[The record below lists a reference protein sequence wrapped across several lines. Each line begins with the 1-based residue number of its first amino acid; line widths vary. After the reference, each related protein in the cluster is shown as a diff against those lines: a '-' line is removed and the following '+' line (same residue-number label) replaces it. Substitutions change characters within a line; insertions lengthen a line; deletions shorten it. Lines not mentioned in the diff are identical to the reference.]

1 MKKVASDRTDKTY
14 NDPAK
19 LRKKRFWKRQQLR
32 IATWNVTSIANKDQ
46 QTIIELKKH
55 KIDICALSETKKKG
69 AGNFRIAEYTLIYNG
84 KPKDERAASGV
95 GLLVHEKYDKNI
107 KYISDRLLQ
116 TTFKFTET
124 TKTHILSVYAPDTSK
139 SQEETDSFY
148 DELQITMD
156 KIPKQDEIMIL
167 GDFNG
172 RIGNEVISGI
182 KNRFNEKTLNSN
194 GEQLIQFCAH
204 NELRINNT
212 FYPHK
217 QQHKYTFENTRG
229 HKSIIDYIITNR
241 NIHPSKILDVRT
253 LTSVNTGTNHHMVL
267 AIMRNCVQWKTQNKP
282 KVTEKLNIE
291 SLSDDTTKYLYQQRL
306 RKAINENKI
315 LKDDTVELAR
325 KRLSTNI
332 RTAAEEALGKRKVKL
347 NGKPNTKPWFTN
359 EIKSLAEEKRKAYL
373 QYRSQT
379 ITYADYK
386 VVRNRTNMEIQTIKR
401 QFWEKY
407 SSDMENDLYGG
418 EKKIWNMIR
427 NIKRPIN

>member
-1 MKKVASDRTDKTY
+1 
-14 NDPAK
+14 
-19 LRKKRFWKRQQLR
+19 
-32 IATWNVTSIANKDQ
+32 
-46 QTIIELKKH
+46 
-55 KIDICALSETKKKG
+55 
-69 AGNFRIAEYTLIYNG
+69 
-84 KPKDERAASGV
+84 
-95 GLLVHEKYDKNI
+95 
-107 KYISDRLLQ
+107 
-116 TTFKFTET
+116 
-124 TKTHILSVYAPDTSK
+124 
-139 SQEETDSFY
+139 
-148 DELQITMD
+148 MD

-182 KNRFNEKTLNSN
+182 KNRFNEETLNSN
-194 GEQLIQFCAH
+194 EEQLIQFCAY

-212 FYPHK
+212 LYPHK

-267 AIMRNCVQWKTQNKP
+267 AIMRNCVQRKTQNKP

-315 LKDDTVELAR
+315 LKDDTVELAW

-332 RTAAEEALGKRKVKL
+332 RTAAEEALGKLKVNL
-347 NGKPNTKPWFTN
+347 NGKPNTKPWFTH

-418 EKKIWNMIR
+418 QKKDLEYDKEHQKTNQ
-427 NIKRPIN
+427 